1 MKTDVSKEML
11 LRQLKLATSLP
22 MSERWKRSL
31 EMVEMGFFIVRQS
44 IKHKYP
50 DISEENLRIETFR
63 RVYQQDYS
71 LEEMD
76 RIVAAM
82 RAFDAQKNTPKI

>member
-44 IKHKYP
+44 IKHKNP
-50 DISEENLRIETFR
+50 DISEQDLRIETFR
-63 RVYQQDYS
+63 RVYQQDYPP
-71 LEEMD
+71 EEMEK
-76 RIVAAM
+76 IIAAM
-82 RAFDAQKNTPKI
+82 REYNAMKTLNNR